1 MSFNRVTVV
10 GAGAWGTTIA
20 RMCAQAG
27 AEVILYAFEPEVV
40 STINSQHYNPLRY
53 PEVPLPCN
61 IIATGNVAESLQE
74 TDLIFLVTPSE
85 FIPSVW
91 LQMKD
96 HINAPVI
103 SAVKGLVG
111 EKGQMM
117 HAYLASTDFR
127 WYGNGDSYGVM
138 AGPNLSA
145 EIISDQPA
153 ATVVASLNLEL
164 ARAVQEYIGSV
175 NFRVYT
181 SDDVI
186 GVELGGVTKNVMAV
200 ASGMAA
206 GLSLGMNTSAALL
219 TRGIA
224 ELHRLGMRLG
234 ARMETIAGLAGL
246 GDLIATALSSKS
258 RNYRAGYSIAR
269 GEIQFN
275 RGFMFADG
283 QIAEG
288 ISSAPK
294 IVLLA
299 EYAGIEMPICSAV
312 NDVITGQKTPQEA
325 MLSLLK
331 RPLKDE
337 RM

>member
-1 MSFNRVTVV
+1 MAFETVTVI

-20 RMCAQAG
+20 RMCALKGVNVQ
-27 AEVILYAFEPEVV
+27 LYAYETDVV
-40 STINSQHYNPLRY
+40 QTINTKHFNPLRY
-53 PEVPLPCN
+53 PEVQLPHN
-61 IIATGNVAESLQE
+61 IVAHNNLNDALSDS
-74 TDLIFLVTPSE
+74 DLIFLVTPSE

-91 LQMKD
+91 ISMKD
-96 HINAPVI
+96 LTNAPVV

-111 EKGQMM
+111 EKGQLM
-117 HAYLASTDFR
+117 HSYLASTDFQ
-127 WYGNGDSYGVM
+127 WYGDGSSYAVM

-145 EIISDQPA
+145 EIIADQPA
-153 ATVVASLNLEL
+153 ATVVASKNYEL
-164 ARAVQEYIGSV
+164 ARAVQEFIGSV

-206 GLSLGMNTSAALL
+206 GLDLGMNTMAALL

-224 ELHRLGMRLG
+224 ELHRLGTRLG
-234 ARMETIAGLAGL
+234 AHMETISGLAGL
-246 GDLIATALSSKS
+246 GDLIATALSPKS
-258 RNYRAGYSIAR
+258 RNYRAGYAIAK
-269 GEIQFN
+269 GEVKFDQ
-275 RGFMFADG
+275 GFMFADG

-299 EYAGIEMPICSAV
+299 DYAGIEMPICNAV
-312 NDVITGQKTPQEA
+312 NEVITGNKTPTEA
-325 MLSLLK
+325 LISLLK
-331 RPLKDE
+331 RPMKEE
-337 RM
+337 R